1 MFPPGPDGLVFT
13 APKGGPIRRPTF
25 YRLVWSKATQAV
37 GLEGFPFCNLRHT
50 GATLALQEGTNPVLV
65 AFRLGHAS
73 TAMIERHY
81 GELVDGFD
89 REIADRL
96 SAVGQVAQNSRSRPR
111 LIACRGMAVSQDPPK
126 GSANRTTQC
135 AGCPHPQSAASES
148 GENAM
153 PCSGSCGCRRNGGS
167 IHPRCARSLAHSLC
181 SIRRGIFA
189 GYSVFESRVPSGDQ
203 VRTSTLTLDF
213 ALVVPTG
220 FEPVSP

>member
-89 REIADRL
+89 REIAGRL
-96 SAVGQVAQNSRSRPR
+96 SAARTSRAELQISPPSHRLPR
-111 LIACRGMAVSQDPPK
+111 HGGLAGPPK
-126 GSANRTTQC
+126 GK
-135 AGCPHPQSAASES
+135 H
-148 GENAM
+148 
-153 PCSGSCGCRRNGGS
+153 
-167 IHPRCARSLAHSLC
+167 
-181 SIRRGIFA
+181 
-189 GYSVFESRVPSGDQ
+189 
-203 VRTSTLTLDF
+203 
-213 ALVVPTG
+213 
-220 FEPVSP
+220 